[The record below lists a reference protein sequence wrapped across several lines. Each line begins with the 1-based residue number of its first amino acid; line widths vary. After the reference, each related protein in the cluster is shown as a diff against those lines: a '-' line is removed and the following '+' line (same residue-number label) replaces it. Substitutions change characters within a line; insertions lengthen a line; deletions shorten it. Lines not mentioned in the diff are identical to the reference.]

1 MLNPDDFHYDFDW
14 EVFMYEED
22 DGSVQ
27 LFDGNQ
33 STVLPLASRTGNKC
47 VTVRKPRMAI

>member
-1 MLNPDDFHYDFDW
+1 MPNPGDYHYDFDW

-27 LFDGNQ
+27 MFDGEE
-33 STVLPLASRTGNKC
+33 STVLPFAL
-47 VTVRKPRMAI
+47 